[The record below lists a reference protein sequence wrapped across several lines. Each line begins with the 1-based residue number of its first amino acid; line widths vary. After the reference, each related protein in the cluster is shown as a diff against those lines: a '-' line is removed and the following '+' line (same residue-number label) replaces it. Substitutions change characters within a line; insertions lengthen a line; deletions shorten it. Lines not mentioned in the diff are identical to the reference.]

1 MGAGIFPN
9 LINRIRFWNMSVVLI
24 GTSPVMVAVVRT
36 LSHAARSDKSV
47 LLLGE
52 TGTGKDLA
60 ARKIH
65 ELSSRGSYPFVAIN
79 CSNLPEGLFE
89 SELFGHARG
98 AFTGAVHE
106 KAGLLDIAGNG
117 TVFLD
122 EIGELAL
129 HLQAKILRLLDKKES
144 RKLGGTQTKTVTARF
159 VFATNKD
166 LMIKV
171 QDGSFRS
178 DLYYRISVIRI
189 KIPALRE
196 RRGDLPE
203 LVKHFVETENR
214 RNNTQKILAPD
225 ALNKIMSY
233 DFPGNVRELENILER
248 SFVFADRDLIR
259 AEDLR
264 FDLEPG
270 ISQAESTSR
279 LLART
284 LEQCHWNKTRAASK
298 LGKSRRQLYRLLD
311 KHDMR
316 ACIKKMV
323 L

>member
-1 MGAGIFPN
+1 
-9 LINRIRFWNMSVVLI
+9 MSVVMV
-24 GTSPVMVAVVRT
+24 GSSPAMISVSRA
-36 LSHAARSDKSV
+36 LSHAARYDKNV
-47 LLLGE
+47 LILGE

-65 ELSSRGSYPFVAIN
+65 ELSSRGPHPFIAIN
-79 CSNLPEGLFE
+79 CSNLPGDLFE

-106 KAGLLDIAGNG
+106 KAGLLDVAGHG

-144 RKLGGTQTKTVTARF
+144 RRLGGTQTKTVAVRF
-159 VFATNKD
+159 VFATNRD
-166 LMIKV
+166 LIKKV
-171 QDGSFRS
+171 QEGSFRS

-196 RRGDLPE
+196 RREDLPE
-203 LVKHFVETENR
+203 LVKHFVEIENR
-214 RNNTQKILAPD
+214 RNNTHKILAQD
-225 ALNKIMSY
+225 ALEKLMFY
-233 DFPGNVRELENILER
+233 DYPGNVRELENVLER
-248 SFVFADRDLIR
+248 SFVFSDHDLIR
-259 AEDLR
+259 ADDLR

-270 ISQAESTSR
+270 INLAESTPDV
-279 LLART
+279 LART
-284 LEQCHWNKTRAASK
+284 LEQCHWNKTKAASK
-298 LGKSRRQLYRLLD
+298 LGKSRRQLYRLLE

>member
-1 MGAGIFPN
+1 MN
-9 LINRIRFWNMSVVLI
+9 VVLI
-24 GTSPVMVAVVRT
+24 GSSPVMVLVSRA
-36 LSHAARSDKSV
+36 LGHAARYDKSV

-65 ELSSRGSYPFVAIN
+65 ELSSRRAHPFVAIN

-106 KAGLLDIAGNG
+106 KAGLLDIAGSG

-122 EIGELAL
+122 EIGELPL
-129 HLQAKILRLLDKKES
+129 HLQAKFLRLLDKKVS

-159 VFATNKD
+159 VFATNRD
-166 LMIKV
+166 LMKKV
-171 QDGSFRS
+171 QEGSFRS

-196 RRGDLPE
+196 RREDLPE
-203 LVKHFVETENR
+203 LVEHFAEIENH
-214 RNNTQKILAPD
+214 RNNTRKMLAQD
-225 ALNKIMSY
+225 ALDRLLSY
-233 DFPGNVRELENILER
+233 DYPGNVRELENILER
-248 SFVFADRDLIR
+248 SFVFSDHDLIR

-270 ISQAESTSR
+270 INPPESTPS

-298 LGKSRRQLYRLLD
+298 LGKSRRQLYRLLE

-316 ACIKKMV
+316 GCIKKMV
-323 L
+323 F